1 MISFEIFR
9 EINSLVSIEKII
21 NRSVKSAELLGRVR
35 DIIVN
40 ADNSEFGVSVT
51 MMAFE
56 SIARSNY
63 HPSSYTFA
71 TKCYY
76 QSGIKNRYHG

>member
-40 ADNSEFGVSVT
+40 ADNSEFDGFRIDRSFQLSSVFLYVRNE
-51 MMAFE
+51 MLLP
-56 SIARSNY
+56 IGY
-63 HPSSYTFA
+63 
-71 TKCYY
+71 
-76 QSGIKNRYHG
+76 